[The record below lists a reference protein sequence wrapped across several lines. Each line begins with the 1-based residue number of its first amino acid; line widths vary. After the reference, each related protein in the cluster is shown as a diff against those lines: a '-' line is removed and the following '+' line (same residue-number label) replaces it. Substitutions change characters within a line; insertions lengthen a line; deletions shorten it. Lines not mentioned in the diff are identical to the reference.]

1 MTVSE
6 LIEVLRGMDQDK
18 LVMMWNCEW
27 DSKDHIDDIE
37 VDKDGDVVLS

>member
-18 LVMMWNCEW
+18 EVSVWDPEW
-27 DSKDHIDDIE
+27 DSTNWVDRVEEEDNE
-37 VDKDGDVVLS
+37 VVIY

>member
-18 LVMMWNCEW
+18 DVSVWNPEW
-27 DSKDHIDDIE
+27 DSTDWVERVEEQDDE
-37 VDKDGDVVLS
+37 VVIF